1 MGNIKKLLPLGSLV
15 YLKEGTV
22 KMLIIGRSNL
32 LSKSSEEKPTL
43 FDYSSVMYP
52 IGYRGEEKIFFFN
65 HEDIDKIEFEG
76 FADSEN
82 EQYLRNM
89 KDFQEKNSNMFV
101 REDVRQFL
109 EEE

>member
-1 MGNIKKLLPLGSLV
+1 MQNNKKVLPLGSLV

-22 KMLIIGRSNL
+22 KMLIVGRSNL

-52 IGYRGEEKIFFFN
+52 MGYIGEEKIFFFN

-76 FADSEN
+76 YADSEN
-82 EQYLRNM
+82 EQYLKNT
-89 KDFQEKNSNMFV
+89 KDFQEKHRDMFV
-101 REDVRQFL
+101 RENVRQFL
-109 EEE
+109 DER